1 MSEDFTDRLKRAFGY
16 GTMAD
21 IARQLGVPH
30 ATIRNYFQGRLPAPE
45 VLIKIANET
54 NVSLNWLLAGKGEMY
69 VSGATADIGRLIDER
84 IDALIA
90 RKLAQGTDDAVQDLG
105 TADSRTPFDI
115 ESAVKLYDDP
125 ERVMREWFHHDG
137 RDYPADFGIVF
148 FQGWETY
155 TPAERVEAVRDAK
168 KVLDRTLRN
177 QSAKK

>member
-84 IDALIA
+84 IDALIV
-90 RKLAQGTDDAVQDLG
+90 RKLSQRNDGAAVQNPG
-105 TADSRTPFDI
+105 TLDSVKPFDI
-115 ESAVKLYDDP
+115 ESAVKLYGDP

-137 RDYPADFGIVF
+137 REYPADFGIVF
-148 FQGWETY
+148 FQGWESY
-155 TPAERVEAVRDAK
+155 TPD
-168 KVLDRTLRN
+168 
-177 QSAKK
+177 

>member
-1 MSEDFTDRLKRAFGY
+1 MSEEFTDRLKRAFGY

-30 ATIRNYFQGRLPAPE
+30 ATIRNYFRGRLPAPE
-45 VLIKIANET
+45 VLIKMANET

-84 IDALIA
+84 IDALIS
-90 RKLAQGTDDAVQDLG
+90 RKLSQRTDAVQDLG
-105 TADSRTPFDI
+105 SVDEQKPFDI
-115 ESAVKLYDDP
+115 ESAVKRYGDP
-125 ERVMREWFHHDG
+125 ERVMSEWFHHDG

-148 FQGWETY
+148 FQGWESY
-155 TPAERVEAVRDAK
+155 TPDERVEAVRDAK

-177 QSAKK
+177 QPAK

>member
-1 MSEDFTDRLKRAFGY
+1 MSENFTDRLKRAFGY

-30 ATIRNYFQGRLPAPE
+30 ATIRNYFQGRLPAPD

-69 VSGATADIGRLIDER
+69 VSGATADIGRLIEER
-84 IDALIA
+84 IDELIA
-90 RKLAQGTDDAVQDLG
+90 RKLSQRTDRVQDLG
-105 TADSRTPFDI
+105 SADERRPFDI
-115 ESAVKLYDDP
+115 ESAVKLYGDP
-125 ERVMREWFHHDG
+125 ERVMSEWFHHDG

-148 FQGWETY
+148 FQGWESY
-155 TPAERVEAVRDAK
+155 TPAERVEAVRDAR
-168 KVLDRTLRN
+168 KVLDRTLKN